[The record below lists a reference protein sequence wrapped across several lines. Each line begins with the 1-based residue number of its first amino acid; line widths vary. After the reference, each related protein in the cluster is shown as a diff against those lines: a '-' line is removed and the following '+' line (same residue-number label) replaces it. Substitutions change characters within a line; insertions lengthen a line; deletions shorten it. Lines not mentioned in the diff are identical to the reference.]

1 MQKMQQAFSTASKQK
16 QMEAYISFLDQKLNK
31 KQLHKLNQIIMKN
44 AGELIPDNDHNFVCH
59 APNNKVFQEILLL

>member
-31 KQLHKLNQIIMKN
+31 
-44 AGELIPDNDHNFVCH
+44 E
-59 APNNKVFQEILLL
+59 